1 MTKFLVLFIC
11 FCTSALSSFAQ
22 DLKGIWRGYF
32 TSNGTVFYNT
42 SNSKFEIQ
50 IDDSKKAINGKKPVY
65 GVSYSYTANKSF
77 FGKATVSGIWTPKG
91 ANLLLEEKTMLEY
104 RNTTLEE
111 IAVFNCILE
120 YFKENGK
127 EYLIGTYTSKNY
139 LTGAPAGNGRIK
151 LERVLSSDFEK
162 EPFLQPNAS
171 KLKPG
176 AESFATNK
184 KTPAAPLN
192 KSSKIVE
199 APVKADKA
207 DPQDDIKPDFKK
219 PEELKLE
226 VPVELPQNVTK
237 RKNELVDVIETS
249 VSEVFISFYDN
260 AEVDG
265 DTISVYNNNK
275 LIVDKKGLSTKPI
288 KVKLELNEANPEIN
302 VIMYAENMGKIPPN
316 TALMIVEY
324 GSQRKMINLTS
335 TEQKNAMIRF
345 RYKRP
350 DK

>member
-1 MTKFLVLFIC
+1 MSKFLVSLIC
-11 FCTSALSSFAQ
+11 FCASTLSSFSQ

-32 TSNGTVFYNT
+32 TSNGSVYYNT
-42 SNSKFEIQ
+42 ANSKFEIQ
-50 IDDSKKAINGKKPVY
+50 IDDTKKAINGKKPVF

-77 FGKATVSGIWTPKG
+77 YGKATVSGIWTAKG

-104 RNTTLEE
+104 RNATLED
-111 IAVFNCILE
+111 ISVFNCILE

-127 EYLIGTYTSKNY
+127 EYLIGTYTSKYYVNG
-139 LTGAPAGNGRIK
+139 TPAGSGRIK
-151 LERVLSSDFEK
+151 LERVTTSDFEK
-162 EPFLQPNAS
+162 EAFLQPNAS

-176 AESFATNK
+176 AENFATNK
-184 KTPAAPLN
+184 KTPAAPL
-192 KSSKIVE
+192 SKQ
-199 APVKADKA
+199 PKAIEELPKTEK
-207 DPQDDIKPDFKK
+207 QELQDIKPDFKK
-219 PEELKLE
+219 PEDLKMDA
-226 VPVELPQNVTK
+226 PIELPQNVTK

-249 VSEVFISFYDN
+249 VNEVTLSFYDN
-260 AEVDG
+260 AEIDG

-275 LIVDKKGLSTKPI
+275 LIIDKKGLSTKPI
-288 KVKLELNEANPEIN
+288 KVKLELNEENPEIN

-335 TEQKNAMIRF
+335 TEQKNAMIKF
-345 RYKRP
+345 RYKKP

>member
-11 FCTSALSSFAQ
+11 FCASTPSSFSQ

-32 TSNGTVFYNT
+32 TSNGSVYYNT

-77 FGKATVSGIWTPKG
+77 YGKATVSGIWTAKG

-139 LTGAPAGNGRIK
+139 LAGTPAGGGRIK
-151 LERVLSSDFEK
+151 LERVTTSDFEK
-162 EPFLQPNAS
+162 EPFLQPNSS

-184 KTPAAPLN
+184 KTPASPLSRQP
-192 KSSKIVE
+192 KATEEVPKIE
-199 APVKADKA
+199 KA
-207 DPQDDIKPDFKK
+207 DPEDIRPDFKN
-219 PEELKLE
+219 PEELKMD
-226 VPVELPQNVTK
+226 VPAELPQNVTK
-237 RKNELVDVIETS
+237 RKNELVGVIETS
-249 VSEVFISFYDN
+249 VNEILVSFYDN

-275 LIVDKKGLSTKPI
+275 LIIDKKGLSTKPI
-288 KVKLELNEANPEIN
+288 KIKLELSEEHPELNI
-302 VIMYAENMGKIPPN
+302 IMYAENMGKIPPN

-335 TEQKNAMIRF
+335 TEQKNAMIKF
-345 RYKRP
+345 RYKKP